1 MAWWCATSTSPGASA
16 SSTGCVEI
24 NQSMAWG
31 ALTLISTQVNNNLVK
46 VVRGVPQ
53 RQTGSLGRQEL
64 DRRAEARRQEE
75 VQSGAAA
82 TAHDQ
87 ETRARV
93 FANVARAHG
102 LKPITHPRT
111 VQGPLPDD
119 ALGSINDAFWGGI
132 SPEAR
137 QLARSYAEITKKK

>member
-1 MAWWCATSTSPGASA
+1 MPSRW
-16 SSTGCVEI
+16 V
-24 NQSMAWG
+24 
-31 ALTLISTQVNNNLVK
+31 
-46 VVRGVPQ
+46 
-53 RQTGSLGRQEL
+53 GSRRAEER
-64 DRRAEARRQEE
+64 DRRAEQEGVE
-75 VQSGAAA
+75 SWAAA

-93 FANVARAHG
+93 FANNARAHG
-102 LKPITHPRT
+102 LEPITHPRT

-119 ALGSINDAFWGGI
+119 ALGSINDALWGGI

>member
-1 MAWWCATSTSPGASA
+1 M
-16 SSTGCVEI
+16 
-24 NQSMAWG
+24 
-31 ALTLISTQVNNNLVK
+31 
-46 VVRGVPQ
+46 PQ

-87 ETRARV
+87 ETRAHV

-102 LKPITHPRT
+102 LEPITHPRT

-119 ALGSINDAFWGGI
+119 ALGSINDALWGGI

-137 QLARSYAEITKKK
+137 QLARSYAEITKEK

>member
-1 MAWWCATSTSPGASA
+1 M
-16 SSTGCVEI
+16 
-24 NQSMAWG
+24 
-31 ALTLISTQVNNNLVK
+31 ISTQVDKKLVE
-46 VVRGVPQ
+46 VVPGMPQ
-53 RQTGSLGRQEL
+53 RWVSRLSGQER
-64 DRRAEARRQEE
+64 DRRAEARRQDE
-75 VQSGAAA
+75 VQSEAAA

-102 LKPITHPRT
+102 LEPITHPRT

-119 ALGSINDAFWGGI
+119 ALGPINDALWGGI